1 MSCYATRCAVEHPFR
16 EILLNRGARKRKV
29 TENRAQCI
37 GTAYGGA
44 MEKFQSRNP
53 G

>member
-1 MSCYATRCAVEHPFR
+1 MPLAALL
-16 EILLNRGARKRKV
+16 ILLNRGARKRKIKRNV